1 MLHKVA
7 LWSGKCPKNTWF
19 LVFIFL
25 LFPACQFSS
34 NKALEEEKVL
44 MQQHVDSLWVKQ
56 KSVQGLFRL
65 RLDELESRKTEMG
78 ADLQQLKFAN
88 GDWLTAEEKDNI
100 IKWEAMYRI
109 YKGIEGRYKT
119 AVGEGEAQFYTVKS
133 MEKMVKNGSYS
144 GKKEEFKALYQK
156 TNASLAQLLTE
167 AGAIDKEISAIE
179 PTYQRLLEP
188 MAETMDRIST
198 KLGAKIP

>member
-1 MLHKVA
+1 
-7 LWSGKCPKNTWF
+7 
-19 LVFIFL
+19 
-25 LFPACQFSS
+25 
-34 NKALEEEKVL
+34 
-44 MQQHVDSLWVKQ
+44 
-56 KSVQGLFRL
+56 
-65 RLDELESRKTEMG
+65 MG

-179 PTYQRLLEP
+179 PINDYWSLWLKQWIVFPLSWVLKFP
-188 MAETMDRIST
+188 DFI
-198 KLGAKIP
+198 